1 MAGDVVFSATLKD
14 DGVSRGLRAIDQ
26 AAENTARKGD
36 SLGQAFGKYGGGVAK
51 WAVPGYMAI
60 KAIGAVM
67 DLQKESLTA
76 YAAKNDMVAASLE
89 RQSAA
94 HKKIMEDMGREMSY
108 GSTLGQMWDGI
119 TDKVNQAY
127 VAVVKFSA
135 EQMSKVGQAG
145 QGSSNLAEKDAAKRA
160 QEQMAA
166 EGRTSAIVFMEGLK
180 AQEEMARNQ
189 DDILGADLIR
199 ARIQKLEELKAVADR
214 VARDGLTPAGAAELQ
229 GNVEAKFAS
238 RVDKANADEAERQA
252 AKEKAL
258 KAEQDQIRADAQR
271 SDKEFAD
278 KGVRA
283 RAAEREFTVE
293 RELNA
298 LRGEAIGKS
307 EKERE
312 ILAERIALRQT
323 LYDIEKDSSLNAAQ
337 KDVLSSEATLLSARQ
352 IEAMMA
358 RTDDKA
364 RTFSASVS
372 AGAGG
377 VFGAGN
383 LTGLSVA
390 TASQRNPGLDEARAA
405 VKLAQQQVDKLKEIA
420 DSMKRMASGSDV
432 PKFAL

>member
-94 HKKIMEDMGREMSY
+94 HKKVMEDMGREISY
-108 GSTLGQMWDGI
+108 GQTLGGVWDSVK
-119 TDKVNQAY
+119 DKAIEAY
-127 VAVVKFSA
+127 TATVKFAA
-135 EQMSKVGQAG
+135 EQMSKIG
-145 QGSSNLAEKDAAKRA
+145 QGGQGAANMAEADAAMRA
-160 QEQMAA
+160 QEQLAA
-166 EGRTSAIVFMEGLK
+166 EGKTSAIVFMEGLR
-180 AQEEMARNQ
+180 AQEEMLRNQ
-189 DDILGADLIR
+189 DDILGADFIR

-214 VARDGLTPAGAAELQ
+214 VAKEGLTQGGGVELKS
-229 GNVEAKFAS
+229 GVEAKFQS

-252 AKEKAL
+252 AKEKARQE
-258 KAEQDQIRADAQR
+258 EQAQIRKDAQAA
-271 SDKEFAD
+271 DKEYAD
-278 KGVRA
+278 KGARV

-298 LRGEAIGKS
+298 LRAEAIGKS

-312 ILAERIALRQT
+312 VLAERISLRQT